1 MQQVLQKRVI
11 PIVVIENAAHA
22 APLAEA
28 LLRAG
33 QDVVEITFRTAAAP
47 EAVRAI
53 RRMFPEM
60 LVGAGTLLTP
70 EQVDQAVGV
79 GAMFG
84 VSPGLNER
92 VVAKVHAAGLPMIPG
107 VMTPSEIEK
116 AIELGCKYLKF
127 FPAELAGGVKM
138 LQAFW
143 GPYSHT
149 GVKFIPLGGVNQ
161 STMAQYLALPG
172 VAAIGGSWMV
182 EKKLIAAQDW
192 AQIETLT
199 REALATAAAV
209 KKA

>member
-1 MQQVLQKRVI
+1 MQQVLEKRVI
-11 PIVVIENAAHA
+11 PIVVIENAASA
-22 APLAEA
+22 VPLAEA
-28 LLRAG
+28 LLKAG
-33 QDVVEITFRTAAAP
+33 QDVVEITFRTPAAP
-47 EAVRAI
+47 EAVREI
-53 RRMFPEM
+53 RRQFPQM

-79 GAMFG
+79 GALFG
-84 VSPGLNER
+84 VSPGLNEK
-92 VVAKVHAAGLPMIPG
+92 VVARVHAAGLPMVPG
-107 VMTPSEIEK
+107 VMTPSELEK

-127 FPAELAGGVKM
+127 FPAEPAGGVKM

-149 GVKFIPLGGVNQ
+149 GIKFIPLGGINRM
-161 STMAQYLALPG
+161 TMTNYLALPG

-192 AQIETLT
+192 KQIETLT
-199 REALATAAAV
+199 RDALAAAAAV